1 MSGCLSPKKTR
12 KSASMKH
19 CTYSFKDD
27 FEAFS
32 YTVFALCVMD
42 SHFLLGTGR
51 LQVSHEF
58 FVEVLASSIRVKGF
72 DG

>member
-1 MSGCLSPKKTR
+1 M
-12 KSASMKH
+12 
-19 CTYSFKDD
+19 YSFKDD
-27 FEAFS
+27 TVEAFS

-42 SHFLLGTGR
+42 SHLLFGTSR
-51 LQVSHEF
+51 LQVPHEF